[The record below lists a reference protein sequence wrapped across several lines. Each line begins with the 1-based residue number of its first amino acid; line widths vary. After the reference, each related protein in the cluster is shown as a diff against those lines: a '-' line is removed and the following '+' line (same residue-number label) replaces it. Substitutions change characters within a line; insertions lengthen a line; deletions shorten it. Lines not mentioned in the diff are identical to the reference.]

1 MVVLRQ
7 RPKGGLT
14 PFGLTILAFVL
25 MPSEIGYQEL
35 AALIARQPPVAE
47 RAQRHVIASPL
58 GTDASNLNMP
68 RPISTAMPM
77 PLGYVLAGLDP
88 HNADVTGSIREHI
101 LGDMMVELSPG
112 LPAVPRFERR
122 LKGDRL
128 LAVLPPEPE
137 PPETMRMSEAPSGRK
152 GNRLVPS
159 QSPEAEPDAPQMVE
173 LPRIELEPEEVAQ
186 ADVPSEQP
194 VQQAAVAAVAAPV
207 AAAPALPAPVPPSE
221 VQPEKAPEQPAEPK
235 AARVAA
241 IAPAPTKTPALD
253 NKRAPPSTASKSARG
268 DALAPVRE
276 TAALEQPDV
285 PVDAAEQLAPGF
297 AAPEDLV
304 PKVRL
309 ARLYFGGLPMGP
321 TLDPLKPWESG
332 EGPDVE
338 TLPVAIDPDAKV
350 AALPPEP
357 ATPQPPQSAADK
369 KQDKAPSTDE
379 NAPKSGETVASKTP
393 DKTTE
398 EPKGGETIAAKGE
411 VTGADQRPMSP
422 AERLKLDVVGR
433 AKAEKC
439 LSAAIYFESRGEPVR
454 GQIAVAQVILNRT
467 FSGYYPNTV
476 CGVVYQNSHRHLA
489 CQFTFACDGIPDV
502 VREPDAMERAKK
514 IAAQMLDGKLWLP
527 EVGKATHYHAYWVR
541 PSWVRE
547 MTKMHK
553 LGVHTFYRPRRWGD
567 GADKPEWGDAETT
580 AATAKAL

>member
-1 MVVLRQ
+1 
-7 RPKGGLT
+7 
-14 PFGLTILAFVL
+14 
-25 MPSEIGYQEL
+25 
-35 AALIARQPPVAE
+35 
-47 RAQRHVIASPL
+47 
-58 GTDASNLNMP
+58 
-68 RPISTAMPM
+68 
-77 PLGYVLAGLDP
+77 
-88 HNADVTGSIREHI
+88 
-101 LGDMMVELSPG
+101 
-112 LPAVPRFERR
+112 
-122 LKGDRL
+122 
-128 LAVLPPEPE
+128 
-137 PPETMRMSEAPSGRK
+137 
-152 GNRLVPS
+152 
-159 QSPEAEPDAPQMVE
+159 
-173 LPRIELEPEEVAQ
+173 
-186 ADVPSEQP
+186 
-194 VQQAAVAAVAAPV
+194 
-207 AAAPALPAPVPPSE
+207 
-221 VQPEKAPEQPAEPK
+221 
-235 AARVAA
+235 
-241 IAPAPTKTPALD
+241 
-253 NKRAPPSTASKSARG
+253 
-268 DALAPVRE
+268 VRE

-304 PKVRL
+304 PRVRL

-338 TLPVAIDPDAKV
+338 TLPVAIDPDARV

-357 ATPQPPQSAADK
+357 TAPPSTPQPPQSAADK

-379 NAPKSGETVASKTP
+379 DAPKSGETVASKTP

-422 AERLKLDVVGR
+422 ADRLKLDVAGR